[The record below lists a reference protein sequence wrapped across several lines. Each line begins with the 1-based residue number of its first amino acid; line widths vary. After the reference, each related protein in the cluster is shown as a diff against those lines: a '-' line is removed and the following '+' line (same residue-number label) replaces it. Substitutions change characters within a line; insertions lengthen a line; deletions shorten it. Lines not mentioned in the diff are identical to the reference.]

1 MEEHELHCN
10 LTQGPSFPLQA
21 SDHSTTLL
29 NPQLHDLTDCN
40 PDPVPPSSTPS
51 SCFLPSEARK
61 RSLGLK
67 RAPHWR
73 PQSFSSIK
81 KPLAADGK
89 QVNAVLAKVSRP
101 LSTEACKPS
110 VNESNETFQ
119 SPDIAELRPLQAVSD
134 ASFNLSQETV
144 HTNFSLTPSS
154 KFSISRFK
162 PPCLATTPV
171 ISSLPSNSTSR
182 PPLRNN
188 NNLGNTQKSVCN
200 EQVGTKIAA
209 QEALP
214 DPTAF
219 YSVMY
224 CMKKKNAKHKG
235 PWFDGVLIAR
245 GSKCTLQDTEGKI
258 VCKGNCFGN
267 KNLAVDATTEIS
279 KYEVEVMRVA
289 SCEEYGSGTLFTG
302 CFDTSLKT
310 LSERIDKDCAKRQKF
325 VAHSGFK
332 ENERKSNVLLSSR
345 SSKAKSLA
353 SQIFQQITSKDALIL
368 NARYLSDDCAPVV
381 VDPYLAAKLRPH
393 QREGVQFMYECVMGL
408 RSPLFT
414 GCLLAD
420 EMGLGKTIQVIALI
434 WTLIQQS
441 SGQGNKCLS
450 SFKHM
455 IVVCPSSLVQN
466 WGNEVKKWL
475 GTERLKALVVYAGLP
490 KEVEQ
495 KILDFKNGKTH
506 PLLITSYEL
515 LRKHQDLLAS
525 SKPGLLVCDEA
536 HRLKNSAGNKTISAL
551 LALNCPRRVLLT
563 GTPVQNDLNEFYAM
577 VDFAN
582 PNLLGPLSAF
592 KRLYTEPIELSRDRD
607 ASDEQKQVGQAR
619 FLELQGR
626 TKFYILRRTAAIN
639 KGYLPAKTEY
649 LVFCRLQPLQVSLYE
664 TFVRSQFV
672 TKLFLSE
679 TSAANVLTAIGV
691 LRKLCNHPRLVLDD
705 ISKKGWES
713 SLQHCNYTEDLACIR
728 SDEGSSSTSS
738 ISTQYAS
745 SLSGKLDCLRALLSA
760 TFDNASTDLTGKVV
774 VVSNFTQTL
783 NFVQGLCEWKGW
795 KWLRLDGATL
805 VADRQ
810 KLVDRFNSG
819 FGGERVFLLS
829 SKAGGMGL
837 NLVGANRLILFDP
850 DWNPATDAQAMA
862 RIWREGQRKA
872 VIIYRLFATG
882 SIEEK
887 IYQRQMVK
895 GEIASTVEDNVECKN
910 KSSGGRY
917 FSREELREL
926 FSLNKETQ
934 CDTYD
939 LLLGRELRIDEQW
952 RDCAMDVEDVAL
964 KEAIGSGVV
973 TFVQRKMHAFEVPK
987 EASCASL

>member
-1 MEEHELHCN
+1 MEELDLHCN
-10 LTQGPSFPLQA
+10 LTQGPSFALQA
-21 SDHSTTLL
+21 ADLSTAAAFSYSGLLNPDCNPNTISHSTT
-29 NPQLHDLTDCN
+29 
-40 PDPVPPSSTPS
+40 PSSS
-51 SCFLPSEARK
+51 SSLPSEIRK
-61 RSLGLK
+61 RSLGFK
-67 RAPHWR
+67 RALDWR
-73 PQSFSSIK
+73 TQSFSAIK

-89 QVNAVLAKVSRP
+89 QVHALLAKVSRP
-101 LSTEACKPS
+101 LISTTACKP
-110 VNESNETFQ
+110 ETGENVR
-119 SPDIAELRPLQAVSD
+119 SSDSAELHSSISD
-134 ASFNLSQETV
+134 GSVMLSQENA
-144 HTNFSLTPSS
+144 HTNSSLTHSQ
-154 KFSISRFK
+154 KLGVLQFK
-162 PPCLATTPV
+162 PPCLATTPGK
-171 ISSLPSNSTSR
+171 SYLSNSMSR
-182 PPLRNN
+182 PPLKDNSYS
-188 NNLGNTQKSVCN
+188 GNIQKSVRTPP
-200 EQVGTKIAA
+200 VGPKIAA

-214 DPTAF
+214 VPTAF
-219 YSVMY
+219 FSVMY

-258 VCKGNCFGN
+258 VCKGNCFGS
-267 KNLAVDATTEIS
+267 KNLEVDATIEIS
-279 KYEVEVMRVA
+279 KYEVEIMRVA
-289 SCEEYGSGTLFTG
+289 SYEEYESGTLFTG
-302 CFDTSLKT
+302 CFDTNIKT
-310 LSERIDKDCAKRQKF
+310 LTERIDRDCAKRQKF
-325 VAHSGFK
+325 VAHTSCK
-332 ENERKSNVLLSSR
+332 EVHGNTNALHPRR
-345 SSKAKSLA
+345 SLKLQRLFGPPKALHNY
-353 SQIFQQITSKDALIL
+353 IFDVSI
-368 NARYLSDDCAPVV
+368 
-381 VDPYLAAKLRPH
+381 YLAAKLRPH
-393 QREGVQFMYECVMGL
+393 QREGVVFMYECVMGL

-420 EMGLGKTIQVIALI
+420 EMGLGKTVQVIALI
-434 WTLIQQS
+434 WTLIEQP
-441 SGQGNKCLS
+441 SGQVSKPPT
-450 SFKHM
+450 SFKHT

-475 GTERLKALVVYAGLP
+475 GSERLKALVVHAGSP

-536 HRLKNSAGNKTISAL
+536 HRNKTISAL

-592 KRLYTEPIELSRDRD
+592 KRLYTEPIELSRDRE

-626 TKFYILRRTAAIN
+626 TKFCILRRTAAIN
-639 KGYLPAKTEY
+639 KRYLPAKTEY
-649 LVFCRLQPLQVSLYE
+649 LVFCRLQPVQVSLYE

-672 TKLFLSE
+672 TKLFLTE
-679 TSAANVLTAIGV
+679 TSAANVLTAIGI
-691 LRKLCNHPRLVLDD
+691 LRKLCNHPRLVVDD
-705 ISKKGWES
+705 ISKKGLES
-713 SLQHCNYTEDLACIR
+713 SLQHCSYTEDFAPVQ
-728 SDEGSSSTSS
+728 SDEGSASPLSVL
-738 ISTQYAS
+738 TQYAA
-745 SLSGKLDCLRALLSA
+745 SLSGKLDCLCALLSA
-760 TFDNASTDLTGKVV
+760 TFETASTDPAGKVV

-783 NFVQGLCEWKGW
+783 NFVQGLCEHKGW

-810 KLVDRFNSG
+810 TLVDRFNSG

-895 GEIASTVEDNVECKN
+895 GEIAATVEDNVECRS
-910 KSSGGRY
+910 KSNGGRY

-926 FSLNKETQ
+926 FTLNKETQ

-939 LLLGRELRIDEQW
+939 LLSGRELRIDEQW
-952 RDCAMDVEDVAL
+952 RDCAADVEDIAL
-964 KEAIGSGVV
+964 KEAIGAGVV
-973 TFVQRKMHAFEVPK
+973 TFVQRKMHAFEIPK
-987 EASCASL
+987 EESCASL